1 MIIYINIGAISQSVC
16 HIRLWHFPMNL
27 LQIEVLWLE
36 HTLFKPKAARS
47 KILPFHYLVWFSV
60 DMARQFSILTLIKF
74 PIWPS
79 WTWGDGATIRDHP
92 EKRRRTDWLSPD
104 FLDVTLAGDDHP
116 GCKMPQL
123 QWRFEAGSSLVWRVD
138 GKLLATTSSLAEMH
152 TGVKPILALLHS
164 TLSLD
169 RI

>member
-1 MIIYINIGAISQSVC
+1 MWSVSKC
-16 HIRLWHFPMNL
+16 LMKVNN
-27 LQIEVLWLE
+27 
-36 HTLFKPKAARS
+36 KPKRKLTINFSLWQEDPWCDFSQLHKPNNS

-79 WTWGDGATIRDHP
+79 WTWGDGATIRGHP

-116 GCKMPQL
+116 GCKMPLL

-169 RI
+169 KI